1 MNRGEITT
9 SVLLWGAG
17 ILASAIIGLS
27 GYFVSE
33 KNNIAKSVMTVE
45 KDVALKGERIAT
57 TEANIRNMDD
67 RLGRIEGKIDA
78 LLGKQGVI
86 YIEKNEPTKK

>member
-33 KNNIAKSVMTVE
+33 KNSIAKDVQTT
-45 KDVALKGERIAT
+45 KTDVALKGERIAVVET
-57 TEANIRNMDD
+57 DIKNIKESQIRMEKKLDIISEN
-67 RLGRIEGKIDA
+67 
-78 LLGKQGVI
+78 LL
-86 YIEKNEPTKK
+86 KKR